1 MDIDDTAPLVLGL
14 ELAMDMDIAADLPPL
29 VPGRVVAGLE
39 LLVNGRPD
47 AEPAGGVTGRSCC
60 SLIVGSTPFHS
71 SPTPQSLATAPTL
84 GGTDAMLTKLPAL
97 QLLVVLAKLGI
108 GRRCPVGKLPAD
120 ALKDATNG

>member
-1 MDIDDTAPLVLGL
+1 MDIADTAPLVLGL
-14 ELAMDMDIAADLPPL
+14 ELAIDMDIATDLPPL
-29 VPGRVVAGLE
+29 VPGLWVVAGLE

-60 SLIVGSTPFHS
+60 SLMVGSTPFHS

-84 GGTDAMLTKLPAL
+84 GGTDAMLTKLPTL

-108 GRRCPVGKLPAD
+108 GRRCPVGKLPD